1 MQNIL
6 EWRYGKIHSVCL
18 RRIPGQNHGINYQV
32 FLQGTPQRNLKASR
46 GKKPGINLEPESE
59 GRNKAVIPWLEEE
72 GFSKLCFAI
81 NVANTVAHLPQVTC
95 MAYGTEHQAGV
106 PALPLIAAT
115 PWESHLIALSSNSFM
130 WNVIIGALFSS

>member
-1 MQNIL
+1 MEVWKDPFRLPKKDSWTKPWNQL
-6 EWRYGKIHSVCL
+6 PSLSPRHSSKKFESK
-18 RRIPGQNHGINYQV
+18 Q
-32 FLQGTPQRNLKASR
+32 